1 MNKDYVVT
9 CDIYEF
15 DGDALVGVT
24 TADATV
30 GVHGE
35 GVPLS
40 MFKAIETQMIE
51 QFGSSAVVLFKG
63 IAPKVEGA
71 SDE

>member
-9 CDIYEF
+9 CNIYEF
-15 DGDALVGVT
+15 DRHELTGVIS
-24 TADATV
+24 AEAIV

-40 MFKAIETQMIE
+40 MLTEVERQIIQK
-51 QFGSSAVVLFKG
+51 FGSDTVVLFES
-63 IAPKVEGA
+63 IVPKDEDA